1 MSARWTLEAFER
13 SLDALHVP
21 DRPPLPRR
29 AAVAVV
35 LHFADEVEVLLM
47 KRAEREGDPWSGQ
60 ISLPGG
66 RFEPGDRDLLRTA
79 VRETHEELGFDLDHA
94 GRRLG
99 RLSPLRARAR
109 GKIVPMDVAPFVF
122 VVEEQPAL
130 ELAPAEVDAAFWFP
144 LWRAASGTL
153 DRPFALQHEG
163 QELQLASW
171 RFGKHTV
178 WGMTHRILSGLI
190 EIVQGPS
197 GNG

>member
-1 MSARWTLEAFER
+1 MSTRWTPEAFER
-13 SLDALHVP
+13 SLGALRLP
-21 DRPPLPRR
+21 ERPALPRR

-47 KRAEREGDPWSGQ
+47 KRTEREGDPWSGQ

-66 RFEPGDRDLLRTA
+66 RFESTDRDLLHTA
-79 VRETHEELGFDLDHA
+79 VRETHEELGFDLDRA

-99 RLSPLRARAR
+99 RLTPLQARAR

-122 VVEEQPAL
+122 AVEQPPALAL
-130 ELAPAEVDAAFWFP
+130 EPAEVDAAFWFP

-163 QELQLASW
+163 RELQLASW

-190 EIVQGPS
+190 EVVQGS
-197 GNG
+197 GDG